1 VTRSASAIARSIS
14 DTIRNVIGFAG
25 WLSQTSLSVTI
36 QSHEWIIPTIQ
47 SIHIVAIGVVLAS
60 VFMMDLRIFGWA
72 WRDQSLLETTER
84 FGPWLFGALA
94 LLLATGIVMVIGEPA
109 RELLAFSFWSKMCL
123 VATGTA
129 VAAAFRITVRRNQ
142 HYWEHSVSPW
152 RIKSLALLTL
162 LIWLGVVIL
171 GRLIAYDHVW
181 GSWSL
186 SPKA

>member
-1 VTRSASAIARSIS
+1 M
-14 DTIRNVIGFAG
+14 IRLKEAKSSEAMHSEVINFAG
-25 WLSQTSLSVTI
+25 WLSQTSLSVAI
-36 QSHEWIIPTIQ
+36 QAHEWIIPTIQ
-47 SIHIVAIGVVLAS
+47 SIHIVAIGVELAS
-60 VFMMDLRIFGWA
+60 VSMIDLRIFGWA
-72 WRDQSLLETTER
+72 GRDQSLLETTER

-123 VATGTA
+123 VAIGAA
-129 VAAAFRITVRRNQ
+129 VASVFRITVRRNQ
-142 HYWEHSVSPW
+142 NYWEHPVSPW

>member
-1 VTRSASAIARSIS
+1 MS
-14 DTIRNVIGFAG
+14 DFAA
-25 WLSQTSLSVTI
+25 WLAQTSLSVAI

-47 SIHIVAIGVVLAS
+47 SIHIVAIGIALAS
-60 VFMMDLRIFGWA
+60 VFMIDLRIMGWA
-72 WRDQSLLETTER
+72 GHDQSLIETTER
-84 FGPWLFGALA
+84 FGPWLYGALGF
-94 LLLATGIVMVIGEPA
+94 LLGTGIVMVIGEPA

-123 VATGTA
+123 VAIGTA
-129 VAAAFRITVRRNQ
+129 VAAVFRNSVRKNRS
-142 HYWEHSVSPW
+142 YWEESVSGW